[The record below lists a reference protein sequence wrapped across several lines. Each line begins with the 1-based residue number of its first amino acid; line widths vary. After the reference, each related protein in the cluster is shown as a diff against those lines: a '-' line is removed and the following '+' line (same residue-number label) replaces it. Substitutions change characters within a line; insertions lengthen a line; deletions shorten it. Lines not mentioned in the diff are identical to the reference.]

1 MVKYSFTLVIKG
13 SQDKYGY
20 TVDLNQ
26 SGENRP
32 EGFFTQDVCQ
42 TMRMELQRQSLC
54 RIDNNALNRIVKTWI
69 QDIKEG
75 YRSSSLTLE
84 LLPLSESNIEEL
96 SDCGNQEIPPI
107 IYPDISQIEPVGGAL
122 PLLNFC

>member
-1 MVKYSFTLVIKG
+1 MVKYSFTLEIKG

>member
-1 MVKYSFTLVIKG
+1 MVKYSFTLEIKG
-13 SQDKYGY
+13 SNERYGY

-26 SGENRP
+26 SSENRP

-42 TMRMELQRQSLC
+42 TIRMELQRQSLC

-75 YRSSSLTLE
+75 YRNSSLTLE
-84 LLPLSESNIEEL
+84 LLPLSESNLGDL
-96 SDCGNQEIPPI
+96 SDNGSQEIPPMV
-107 IYPDISQIEPVGGAL
+107 YPDISQIEPVGGAL
-122 PLLNFC
+122 PPLNFV

>member
-1 MVKYSFTLVIKG
+1 MVKYSFTLKIKG

-42 TMRMELQRQSLC
+42 TMRMDLQRQSLC